1 MKVGDYEVHE
11 ATTGAMLK
19 IIGLA
24 STDSPAFQRKLVV
37 ACVTKGGVALTEEDV
52 DAIPFKFYMKSLVP
66 IVSQVNGFGDDEG
79 NE

>member
-37 ACVTKGGVALTEEDV
+37 ACVTKGGAALTEDAV

-66 IVSQVNGFGDDEG
+66 AVVAMNGLGDDGG